1 MKTDT
6 KTHFL
11 RQPAPSMFLCMLF
24 LSFALTLSYPVRAA
38 HGAERQSRR
47 LGDITIEADS
57 IAHSGSNFIA
67 TGNITLAVDQG
78 EPILSVGDPPGGTA
92 SLLFDSG
99 GTRLWTE
106 SPVLLGALGIR
117 RHSGSTPKLWSLC
130 RGNIRIDS
138 TTMDPGNNTVRV
150 KASDGGS
157 TFDPLFGLPFAYV
170 DDPPVF
176 SATKDS
182 VTLPD
187 VQGSIPALGLPFPIQ
202 QGMILSR
209 EGSSMPPLHF
219 NTLSAP
225 LSAISVKKYGWPI
238 PDFTVDLDFLQLDF
252 EMSGFITIP
261 GQIETFSG
269 GKGEGGLGFAF
280 GFKLDPFCI
289 NTIGGSLE
297 LTESHLCIFPMTQYN
312 PVAAEWNALGFKIS
326 EICDPSKLSIQGN
339 IGFHL
344 VDIAYALDKFAAVT
358 GLNLLEGNMA
368 FTLAPA
374 GGVAFSGDLA
384 LLHYLPLGDARVSI
398 GWGRPGLSLEGNFYW
413 WGGLFHGVQK
423 GSLSY
428 LNEKIEH
435 TFLTDGRIEIPGN
448 IPIIGGYQFADVK
461 AQGLLRGS
469 QSGIEKAWLEAGVS
483 VHVVFFDYGVSVGV
497 DFTNPAHPAF
507 YVNGIRVPF
516 SVSSAATGGKT
527 VQSLR
532 LDETVPF
539 AYFLVRSE
547 KGVPKASLIFPDGS
561 EHPWE
566 TTPTFGPGELPP
578 QAMVSRREN
587 DAIGES
593 YFLVGRPPLGEYSL
607 EIENAQELGEFEIQ
621 LVLPD
626 APPEAAFVGL
636 EEKITWN
643 GTPLQVEWTV
653 SDDFDP
659 SPEISLYYGTR
670 EDGSDMQLLS
680 NTLEDDG
687 VFHWDIEGMK
697 IPTGT
702 YRLFVAASDGNNP
715 RTIVR
720 SGGTVTV
727 RHPDAPAAPVLSNT
741 HVFPGDGFVEVLWDP
756 VDGAREYIVEVHDER
771 NSVMET
777 HRVRSVLFS
786 EKNRE
791 SGQYSAVVEGLR
803 NGKMYGISITARN
816 EEGIESLPGNTINFI
831 PNGPF
836 NTSGNPDL
844 VFDGNGTS
852 ITRGIDGTCIVA
864 AEIRNR
870 GEFSSTGGSVAVHPG
885 TLTHGTLIGSIP
897 LPPIEP
903 GSSTTVRCEF
913 PLSKLTQA
921 PVFNDQW
928 AVFLCLEDVLP
939 AELNRSNNVIVRYL
953 SAETGESG
961 GCGVTSG
968 IGLSHAALFFL
979 PLWLLAGWKW
989 RNRRK

>member
-238 PDFTVDLDFLQLDF
+238 PDFTVDIDFLQLDF

-398 GWGRPGLSLEGNFYW
+398 GWGRPGLSLEGNVYW
-413 WGGLFHGVQK
+413 
-423 GSLSY
+423 
-428 LNEKIEH
+428 
-435 TFLTDGRIEIPGN
+435 
-448 IPIIGGYQFADVK
+448 
-461 AQGLLRGS
+461 
-469 QSGIEKAWLEAGVS
+469 
-483 VHVVFFDYGVSVGV
+483 
-497 DFTNPAHPAF
+497 
-507 YVNGIRVPF
+507 
-516 SVSSAATGGKT
+516 
-527 VQSLR
+527 
-532 LDETVPF
+532 
-539 AYFLVRSE
+539 
-547 KGVPKASLIFPDGS
+547 
-561 EHPWE
+561 
-566 TTPTFGPGELPP
+566 
-578 QAMVSRREN
+578 
-587 DAIGES
+587 
-593 YFLVGRPPLGEYSL
+593 
-607 EIENAQELGEFEIQ
+607 
-621 LVLPD
+621 
-626 APPEAAFVGL
+626 
-636 EEKITWN
+636 
-643 GTPLQVEWTV
+643 
-653 SDDFDP
+653 
-659 SPEISLYYGTR
+659 
-670 EDGSDMQLLS
+670 
-680 NTLEDDG
+680 
-687 VFHWDIEGMK
+687 
-697 IPTGT
+697 
-702 YRLFVAASDGNNP
+702 
-715 RTIVR
+715 
-720 SGGTVTV
+720 
-727 RHPDAPAAPVLSNT
+727 
-741 HVFPGDGFVEVLWDP
+741 
-756 VDGAREYIVEVHDER
+756 
-771 NSVMET
+771 
-777 HRVRSVLFS
+777 
-786 EKNRE
+786 
-791 SGQYSAVVEGLR
+791 
-803 NGKMYGISITARN
+803 
-816 EEGIESLPGNTINFI
+816 
-831 PNGPF
+831 
-836 NTSGNPDL
+836 
-844 VFDGNGTS
+844 
-852 ITRGIDGTCIVA
+852 
-864 AEIRNR
+864 
-870 GEFSSTGGSVAVHPG
+870 
-885 TLTHGTLIGSIP
+885 
-897 LPPIEP
+897 
-903 GSSTTVRCEF
+903 
-913 PLSKLTQA
+913 
-921 PVFNDQW
+921 
-928 AVFLCLEDVLP
+928 
-939 AELNRSNNVIVRYL
+939 
-953 SAETGESG
+953 
-961 GCGVTSG
+961 
-968 IGLSHAALFFL
+968 
-979 PLWLLAGWKW
+979 
-989 RNRRK
+989 